1 LNKML
6 TAPDN
11 HRSSVTW
18 CVVILLL
25 ILRIPYSITIIY
37 FLPIENQNG
46 AAIYEVGT
54 YLLIAFLIWWEQ
66 DDLLKFHIDTPALLM
81 ILLLRPAQT
90 LILAHWHVDAPMA
103 FPSLP
108 SLIIWTISII
118 LIISLWRSG
127 YKITGFTRS
136 TAGWLIFGVLLGICI
151 SIAENVSV
159 FRSMLS
165 NTDSFPP
172 SVLASGSINIL
183 YHLGFAPINEEPLFR
198 GFLWGML
205 RQLKLSDGWIL
216 VIQTLLFSS
225 AHVYFA
231 NQYPLMFWVYIPIA
245 AITFG
250 LLTLHSRSIGP
261 AILTHGLIN
270 GSAYVVVA
278 GIVSFMHR

>member
-1 LNKML
+1 MISK
-6 TAPDN
+6 N
-11 HRSSVTW
+11 HHSTIAW
-18 CVVILLL
+18 IILILLL
-25 ILRIPYSITIIY
+25 ILRIPYSIAIIY

-54 YLLIAFLIWWEQ
+54 YLLMAFFIWWEM
-66 DDLLKFHIDTPALLM
+66 DNLLQFHIDTLALLM
-81 ILLLRPAQT
+81 ILLLRPIQT
-90 LILAHWHVDAPMA
+90 LILAHWQVDAPMA

-108 SLIIWTISII
+108 SLTIWAISIV
-118 LIISLWRSG
+118 LIIALWRSG

-136 TAGWLIFGVLLGICI
+136 TIGWLALGILLGICL
-151 SIAENVSV
+151 SIAENFSV

-172 SVLASGSINIL
+172 SVLASGSLNIL

-205 RQLKLSDGWIL
+205 RQLKLNDGWIL
-216 VIQTLLFSS
+216 VIQTLLFTS

-231 NQYPLMFWVYIPIA
+231 NQYPLMFWVYIPVA
-245 AITFG
+245 AISFG
-250 LLTLHSRSIGP
+250 ILTMRSRSISS

-278 GIVSFMHR
+278 GILASIH